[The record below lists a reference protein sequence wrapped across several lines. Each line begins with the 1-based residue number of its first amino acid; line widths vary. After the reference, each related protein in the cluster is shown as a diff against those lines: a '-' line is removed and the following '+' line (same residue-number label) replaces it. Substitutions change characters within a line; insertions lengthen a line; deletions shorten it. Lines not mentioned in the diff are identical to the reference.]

1 MKQSNL
7 SALATIVK
15 YGVKLACL
23 LTVVY
28 FVTRC
33 IDASQDD
40 EISLKPTPI
49 VIEKVKPIGELY
61 AYTAITEE
69 YDKYFMEDPG
79 AISALNE
86 NIGVIL
92 TMRTQVSYVL
102 NLDSVTYETDEASDT
117 VVVRLPRMRF
127 VMDRQKSSLYG
138 GTDRATNFDA
148 SLRYDVI
155 ESYIRSHYDT
165 KENYAK
171 ALENA
176 KAVLGDFIHRLNKQ
190 PKFIEN
196 N

>member
-7 SALATIVK
+7 SSWATIVK
-15 YGVKLACL
+15 YGVRLACL
-23 LTVVY
+23 ITIIY

-33 IDASQDD
+33 LDASQD
-40 EISLKPTPI
+40 ENISLKPTPV
-49 VIEKVKPIGELY
+49 VIEEVKPIGELY

-86 NIGVIL
+86 NIGVVL
-92 TMRTQVSYVL
+92 TMRAQVSYVL
-102 NLDSVTYETDEASDT
+102 NLDSVTYEADDASDT
-117 VVVRLPRMRF
+117 VIVRIPRMRF
-127 VMDRQKSSLYG
+127 VMDRQKSNLYG
-138 GTDRATNFDA
+138 GTDRATNFDS

-165 KENYAK
+165 MENYTK
-171 ALENA
+171 ALDNA
-176 KAVLGDFIHRLNKQ
+176 KAVLSDFVQRLNKI

-196 N
+196 Y

>member
-15 YGVKLACL
+15 YGVRLACL

-33 IDASQDD
+33 IDAGQDD

-49 VIEKVKPIGELY
+49 VIEEVKPIGELY

-138 GTDRATNFDA
+138 GTDRANNFDA